1 MSSSTSPVTGDRLAA
16 PGDRRWLILIV
27 VAIAQLMVVLDSTI
41 VNIALPSAQRALG
54 FPNSDR
60 QWVVTAYALAFGSL
74 LLVGGRLGDMFSRE
88 RVFITGLIGFAVAS
102 AIGGASVSFTM
113 LVAARALQGAF
124 GAVLAPSALGTLV
137 STFREPR
144 ERARAFGVFG
154 SVAAGGGAVGLILG
168 GVLTQYVS
176 WRWTLYVNLVFAA
189 IAVAGALAW
198 IRPSRPD
205 ARPRMDWP
213 GAVLACAGLFLIVFG
228 FSRGETAGW
237 TAPQT
242 LGSLAAGLVL
252 LAGFVV
258 AEQRSSHPLLPLRVI
273 LDRTRGGSYAAVFI
287 SGIAIFATFLFLTYY
302 LQVIKAES
310 PLATG
315 LLFLPMV
322 GCILISS
329 NLSSIVGLAR
339 FGPRVLIATGML
351 LGAGGMAYL
360 TRVSVTSS
368 YASAVLPAL
377 LILGPGLRHD
387 LRAGHQH
394 RYLRRRP
401 PGLRRRLRTGQHDA
415 AGRRLDRDIGS
426 QHDRAQYGGQLPD
439 HPPHQPACTG
449 DRGHPRLH
457 RRLQRV
463 SSAARARLHP
473 RDRPAP
479 VQAPAYRAQERRRH
493 LRPGC
498 RRPGPGPIACRPR
511 PAAGV
516 RGDSRGPVRLLAA
529 SDRGSRPGGHAGPLE
544 PTAGQASDGCP
555 ARTPAQGHRGYPPSM
570 STTTPPATD
579 LRLVVGYDGSPPAS
593 RALEAAVNLLQGR
606 TGRIEVVYV
615 AHMPSMAALS
625 PGAVAE
631 LETDFDDIE
640 QELRTMAAEQ
650 LRDREQ
656 RWDFHRRQGLIA
668 EELIAAG
675 KDLGAAHPHA
685 TVVIVVG
692 SSSLVAHRVV
702 GSVAV
707 SLARHSP
714 VPLVV
719 VP

>member
-1 MSSSTSPVTGDRLAA
+1 MPCFAGAERPHRDGRNARRATAKTRTDDAHGEAGLDVLASDCAEVLDRASLLNQPREPGASRPSTGLLRVMAVDPGAPEVVIRRTSIIGFMSSATSPVAGRVAA
-16 PGDRRWLILIV
+16 PGDRRWLVLIV
-27 VAIAQLMVVLDSTI
+27 VAVAQLMVVLDSTI

-54 FPNSDR
+54 FPNSER

-88 RVFITGLIGFAVAS
+88 RVFITGLIGFAGAS

-258 AEQRSSHPLLPLRVI
+258 AEQRSGHPLLPLRVI

-339 FGPRVLIATGML
+339 LGPRVLIATGML

-360 TRVSVTSS
+360 TR
-368 YASAVLPAL
+368 
-377 LILGPGLRHD
+377 
-387 LRAGHQH
+387 
-394 RYLRRRP
+394 
-401 PGLRRRLRTGQHDA
+401 
-415 AGRRLDRDIGS
+415 
-426 QHDRAQYGGQLPD
+426 GG
-439 HPPHQPACTG
+439 
-449 DRGHPRLH
+449 
-457 RRLQRV
+457 
-463 SSAARARLHP
+463 
-473 RDRPAP
+473 
-479 VQAPAYRAQERRRH
+479 
-493 LRPGC
+493 
-498 RRPGPGPIACRPR
+498 
-511 PAAGV
+511 
-516 RGDSRGPVRLLAA
+516 
-529 SDRGSRPGGHAGPLE
+529 
-544 PTAGQASDGCP
+544 
-555 ARTPAQGHRGYPPSM
+555 
-570 STTTPPATD
+570 
-579 LRLVVGYDGSPPAS
+579 
-593 RALEAAVNLLQGR
+593 
-606 TGRIEVVYV
+606 
-615 AHMPSMAALS
+615 
-625 PGAVAE
+625 
-631 LETDFDDIE
+631 
-640 QELRTMAAEQ
+640 
-650 LRDREQ
+650 
-656 RWDFHRRQGLIA
+656 
-668 EELIAAG
+668 
-675 KDLGAAHPHA
+675 
-685 TVVIVVG
+685 
-692 SSSLVAHRVV
+692 
-702 GSVAV
+702 
-707 SLARHSP
+707 
-714 VPLVV
+714 
-719 VP
+719 